1 MNFSL
6 TDELIDGIISAMENQ
21 EKVFAVNAAE
31 NQLVEVQK
39 KSDAD
44 IFVDEEKFYS
54 LPEWGPADGF
64 SIREAFVNQLH
75 SPLAHD
81 ELQNVLHSGRGVF
94 KSFRNVLKNY
104 PEIDKRWHI
113 FKHRMMTARIK
124 EWYNSLREVWGLEKL
139 EQLYESDDTSVYDDF
154 SFRDYNPSSDK
165 KMLLLQIE
173 PSSCFNEKLP
183 SEVCDAIYEK
193 WYNDFEE
200 NQDENQC
207 GFVCF
212 SHSDEFAG
220 CLTLAQMGRKQKDV
234 MIVTGLFV
242 PEQFR
247 GLGICTELIQKSIT
261 KLQIIG
267 KKWVLIP
274 NSIIPEILQ
283 PLLLRTGFERINSG
297 YILTL

>member
-207 GFVCF
+207 GVVCC

-274 NSIIPEILQ
+274 DSIIPEILQ